1 MLKIKFGETELSI
14 KYGYEV
20 TAKSGILKKLI
31 AVDEMGP
38 GEKKDDK
45 EVDMAGALDAIM
57 SILPELVL
65 AGVQKFHKEEYG
77 YNYLTGEGKEEQLD
91 KIYALLDD
99 YFDTEDADFQE
110 LYGDLQKE
118 LLDNGFLA
126 SMFREEKAKAKSK
139 K

>member
-20 TAKSGILKKLI
+20 TAKSGVLKKLI
-31 AVDEMGP
+31 EVDEMGL
-38 GEKKDDK
+38 GEKKDEK

-57 SILPELVL
+57 SLLPELVL
-65 AGVQKFHKEEYG
+65 AGVQKFHKDEYG

-126 SMFREEKAKAKSK
+126 SMFRAEKAKAKSK

>member
-20 TAKSGILKKLI
+20 TAKSGVLKKLI
-31 AVDEMGP
+31 AVDEMGL
-38 GEKKDDK
+38 GEKKDEK

-57 SILPELVL
+57 SLLPELVL

-77 YNYLTGEGKEEQLD
+77 YNYLTGEGKEEQLN

-99 YFDTEDADFQE
+99 YFDAEDADFQE

-126 SMFREEKAKAKSK
+126 SMFRAEKAKSK

>member
-31 AVDEMGP
+31 EAEGIASE
-38 GEKKDDK
+38 EKEIASSIDK
-45 EVDMAGALDAIM
+45 VMLL
-57 SILPELVL
+57 LPELVL
-65 AGVQKFHKEEYG
+65 AGVQKFHKDEFG
-77 YNYLTGEGKEEQLD
+77 YNYLTGEGKEEQLE
-91 KIYALLDD
+91 KVYTLIDD
-99 YFDTEDADFQE
+99 YFDMEDANFQK
-110 LYGDLQKE
+110 LYSDLQEE

>member
-31 AVDEMGP
+31 AVDEMGL
-38 GEKKDDK
+38 GEKKDEK

-57 SILPELVL
+57 SLLPELVL
-65 AGVQKFHKEEYG
+65 AGVQKFHKDEYG

-126 SMFREEKAKAKSK
+126 SMFRAEKAKSK

>member
-1 MLKIKFGETELSI
+1 MLKVKFGKKELDI

-31 AVDEMGP
+31 EAEEIASEGK
-38 GEKKDDK
+38 GKEIASSIDK
-45 EVDMAGALDAIM
+45 VMLL
-57 SILPELVL
+57 LPELVL
-65 AGVQKFHKEEYG
+65 AGVQKFHKDEFG
-77 YNYLTGEGKEEQLD
+77 YNYLTGEGKEEQLE
-91 KIYALLDD
+91 KVYALIDD
-99 YFDTEDADFQE
+99 YFDMEDADFQK
-110 LYGDLQKE
+110 LYGDLQEE

>member
-31 AVDEMGP
+31 AVDEMGL
-38 GEKKDDK
+38 GDKKDDK

-126 SMFREEKAKAKSK
+126 SMFRAEKAKSK

>member
-20 TAKSGILKKLI
+20 TAKSGVLKKLI
-31 AVDEMGP
+31 AVDEMGI

-57 SILPELVL
+57 SLLPELVL
-65 AGVQKFHKEEYG
+65 AGVQKFHKDEYG

-126 SMFREEKAKAKSK
+126 SMFRAEKAKSK

>member
-20 TAKSGILKKLI
+20 TAKSGVLKKLI
-31 AVDEMGP
+31 AVDEMGL
-38 GEKKDDK
+38 GEKKDEK

-57 SILPELVL
+57 SLLPELVL
-65 AGVQKFHKEEYG
+65 AGVQKFHKDEYG

-126 SMFREEKAKAKSK
+126 SMFRAEKAKSK

>member
-20 TAKSGILKKLI
+20 TAKSGVLKKLI
-31 AVDEMGP
+31 AVDEMSL
-38 GEKKDDK
+38 GEKKDEK

-57 SILPELVL
+57 SLLPELVL
-65 AGVQKFHKEEYG
+65 AGVQKFHKDEYG

-126 SMFREEKAKAKSK
+126 SMFRAEKAKSK

>member
-20 TAKSGILKKLI
+20 TAKSGVLKKLI
-31 AVDEMGP
+31 AVDEMGL
-38 GEKKDDK
+38 GEKKDEK

-57 SILPELVL
+57 SLLPELVL
-65 AGVQKFHKEEYG
+65 AGVQKFHKDEYG

-110 LYGDLQKE
+110 LYGDLQEE
-118 LLDNGFLA
+118 LLNNGFLA

>member
-31 AVDEMGP
+31 AVDEMGS

-57 SILPELVL
+57 SLLPELVL
-65 AGVQKFHKEEYG
+65 TGVQKFHKEEYG
-77 YNYLTGEGKEEQLD
+77 YNYLTGEGKDEQLD

-99 YFDTEDADFQE
+99 YFDTEDADFHK
-110 LYGDLQKE
+110 LYDDLQEE
-118 LLDNGFLA
+118 LLNNGFLA

>member
-31 AVDEMGP
+31 AVDEMGL
-38 GEKKDDK
+38 GDKKDEK

-65 AGVQKFHKEEYG
+65 AGVQKFHKDEYG

-99 YFDTEDADFQE
+99 YFDAEDADFQE

-126 SMFREEKAKAKSK
+126 SMFRAEKAKSK

>member
-31 AVDEMGP
+31 AVDEMGL
-38 GEKKDDK
+38 GDKKDEK

-110 LYGDLQKE
+110 LYGDLQEE
-118 LLDNGFLA
+118 LLNNGFLA
-126 SMFREEKAKAKSK
+126 SMFRAEKAKSK

>member
-31 AVDEMGP
+31 AVDEMGI
-38 GEKKDDK
+38 GDKKDEK

-57 SILPELVL
+57 SLLPELVL

-77 YNYLTGEGKEEQLD
+77 YNYLTGEGKEEQLN

-99 YFDTEDADFQE
+99 YFDAEDADFQE

-126 SMFREEKAKAKSK
+126 SMFRAEKAKSK

>member
-1 MLKIKFGETELSI
+1 
-14 KYGYEV
+14 
-20 TAKSGILKKLI
+20 
-31 AVDEMGP
+31 
-38 GEKKDDK
+38 
-45 EVDMAGALDAIM
+45 MAGALDAIM

-126 SMFREEKAKAKSK
+126 SMFRAEKAKSK

>member
-31 AVDEMGP
+31 AVDEMGL
-38 GEKKDDK
+38 GDKKDEK

-57 SILPELVL
+57 SLLPELVL
-65 AGVQKFHKEEYG
+65 AGVQKFHKDEYG
-77 YNYLTGEGKEEQLD
+77 YNYLTGEGKEDQLD

-126 SMFREEKAKAKSK
+126 SMFRAEKAKSK

>member
-31 AVDEMGP
+31 AVDEMGL
-38 GEKKDDK
+38 GDKKDEK

-126 SMFREEKAKAKSK
+126 SMFRAEKAKSK

>member
-31 AVDEMGP
+31 AVDEMGL
-38 GEKKDDK
+38 GDKKDEK

-65 AGVQKFHKEEYG
+65 AGVQKFHKDEYG

-126 SMFREEKAKAKSK
+126 SMFRAEKAKSK

>member
-31 AVDEMGP
+31 EAEGIASE
-38 GEKKDDK
+38 EKEIASSIDK
-45 EVDMAGALDAIM
+45 VMLL
-57 SILPELVL
+57 LPELVL
-65 AGVQKFHKEEYG
+65 AGVQKFHKDEFG
-77 YNYLTGEGKEEQLD
+77 YNYLTGEGKEEQLE
-91 KIYALLDD
+91 KVYALIDD
-99 YFDTEDADFQE
+99 YFDMEDANFQK
-110 LYGDLQKE
+110 LYSDLQEE

>member
-20 TAKSGILKKLI
+20 TAKSGVLKKLI
-31 AVDEMGP
+31 AVDEMGL
-38 GEKKDDK
+38 GDKKDEK

-126 SMFREEKAKAKSK
+126 SMFRAEKAKSK

>member
-20 TAKSGILKKLI
+20 TAKSGVLKKLI
-31 AVDEMGP
+31 AVDEMGL
-38 GEKKDDK
+38 GEKKDEK

-126 SMFREEKAKAKSK
+126 SMFRAEKAKSK

>member
-31 AVDEMGP
+31 AVDEMGL
-38 GEKKDDK
+38 GDKKDEK

-99 YFDTEDADFQE
+99 YFDTEDADFHK
-110 LYGDLQKE
+110 LYDDLQEE

>member
-31 AVDEMGP
+31 AVDEMGL
-38 GEKKDDK
+38 GDKKDEK

-77 YNYLTGEGKEEQLD
+77 YNYLTGEGKEEQLN

-99 YFDTEDADFQE
+99 YFDAEDADFQE

-126 SMFREEKAKAKSK
+126 SMFRAEKAKSK

>member
-31 AVDEMGP
+31 AVDEMGL
-38 GEKKDDK
+38 GDKKDEK

-110 LYGDLQKE
+110 LYGDLQEE
-118 LLDNGFLA
+118 LLNNGFLA